1 MNRSQ
6 RIAEYIYRYPTR
18 CLAIMLAL
26 TLVFSAGLTNFSM
39 TMDVNDMLP
48 ETQEVEDLKQ
58 IQEEFFNTQLA
69 SFVTMD
75 EPVFSPTYFDE
86 MADVIEAWADD
97 PEINEAMVAGPE
109 VSIVAIPMLV
119 SQYDLM
125 REGIP
130 QPTIDQMVTR
140 MRTYETQAEI
150 EALVEAYV
158 DDPYIPDL
166 FKQSLL
172 LLLPLDARDLDT
184 VPTQGAMFVELD
196 GNLSSDDLLEVLLE
210 MEALSKK
217 HTNETSIY
225 MYADGALGH
234 YMAEAEAAMEPI
246 FLVLIII
253 IFVVLLY
260 AFRRV
265 TDTGITM
272 ASLLIAVLWQIG
284 MISWLGI
291 ALDLFQFM
299 VPLLLMGLG
308 VDFSLHLII
317 NYREGLTKAG
327 TDEEKLENAVNRVF
341 KVTVPALILATVTT
355 MVGFGSNMVF
365 EFEAVAKFGL
375 GATLGILAVL
385 LVNLFFVLP
394 WRVWTDRRK
403 PKNIEKGAIEVERI
417 DAEPSRAVRAGW
429 RSLSKPHAFLALLV
443 LLMVPGLVI
452 APTLQGTYDPR
463 DELIEDQ
470 DLSIAATA
478 LMEDFAMGT
487 EEMYIRAGE
496 DWLSADA
503 WQRLYGSM
511 DTLEASDF
519 VSKIDG
525 QMVQFWAGPFL
536 PTYAALDPAIGAIWA
551 NVSVDGET
559 VSPQASRADLE
570 LLLDTMYANYPEFSN
585 YVCREDGEYVAMLVT
600 VPTKT
605 SWGKDGL
612 ALREDVDTALSTDFD
627 DYQATGMALIWGVAF
642 DQMTVYMVQSI
653 IIVVVFAFGFLIAI
667 NIVKRGDPILG
678 IITGI
683 PPIFVLGWM
692 FLTMYLADIPL
703 NMMTSMV
710 GAIIIGLSID
720 YPIHIVNRW
729 VYESEQGHPMRTVY
743 NVTLG
748 STGREVVFSGITT
761 LLALGAFFLLPM
773 EAMRMFGLV
782 MFIAILYSIVGALVL
797 TPLMLRFWGPKE
809 VVEGTD
815 QGYCVQ

>member
-6 RIAEYIYRYPTR
+6 RIARYIYRYPTR

-39 TMDVNDMLP
+39 SMDIDDMLP
-48 ETQEVEDLKQ
+48 ETQEVKDLKQ
-58 IQEEFFNTQLA
+58 IQEEFFNTELA

-75 EPVFSPTYFDE
+75 EPVFSPTYFEE
-86 MADVIEAWADD
+86 MADVIEAWVDD
-97 PEINEAMVAGPE
+97 PDIREALVASPE
-109 VSIVAIPMLV
+109 AAIIAIPMLV
-119 SQYDLM
+119 SQYDLLQ
-125 REGIP
+125 EGNP
-130 QPTIDQMVTR
+130 RPTIDQMVER
-140 MRTYETQAEI
+140 MRSYETQAEI

-158 DDPYIPDL
+158 NDPYIPDL
-166 FKQSLL
+166 FKESLL
-172 LLLPLDARDLDT
+172 LLLPIDARDLGT
-184 VPTQGAMFVELD
+184 VPTEGAMFVELD
-196 GNLSSDDLLEVLLE
+196 GNMSSDHLLDVLLE

-217 HTNETSIY
+217 HTKETSIY

-234 YMAEAEAAMEPI
+234 YMTEAEEAMEPI

-272 ASLLIAVLWQIG
+272 VSLLIAILWQIG

-317 NYREGLTKAG
+317 NYREGLSKEG

-341 KVTVPALILATVTT
+341 TVTVPALLLATVTT

-365 EFEAVAKFGL
+365 EFEAIFKFGL

-394 WRVWTDRRK
+394 WRVWTDRRR
-403 PKNIEKGAIEVERI
+403 PGNIEKGAIQVERI
-417 DAEPSRAVRAGW
+417 DAEPSRAVRIGY
-429 RSLSKPHAFLALLV
+429 RSLSRAHPFLAILIILA
-443 LLMVPGLVI
+443 VPGLII
-452 APTLQGTYDPR
+452 APSLQGTYDPR

-487 EEMYIRAGE
+487 EEMYIRVGE

-503 WQRLYGSM
+503 WQRLYGSL
-511 DTLEASDF
+511 DTLEGSDY
-519 VSKIDG
+519 VSRIDG
-525 QMVQFWAGPFL
+525 HMVQFWAGPFL
-536 PTYAALDPAIGAIWA
+536 PAYAALDPTIAALWA
-551 NVSVDGET
+551 NVTEDGET

-570 LLLDTMYANYPEFSN
+570 LLLDTMYTSYPEFSN
-585 YVCREDGEYVAMLVT
+585 YIYREDGEFVAMLVT
-600 VPTKT
+600 IPTKT

-612 ALREDVDTALSTDFD
+612 ALREDVDAAFITEFD

-642 DQMTVYMVQSI
+642 DQLTVFMVQSI
-653 IIVVVFAFGFLIAI
+653 IIVVVFAFGFLIVI

-710 GAIIIGLSID
+710 GAIVIGLSID

-729 VYESEQGHPMRTVY
+729 VYESEQGHSQGTVY
-743 NVTLG
+743 NITLG
-748 STGREVVFSGITT
+748 STGREVVFSGVTT
-761 LLALGAFFLLPM
+761 LLALGTFFLLPM

-782 MFIAILYSIVGALVL
+782 MFIAIFYSIVGALVL
-797 TPLMLRFWGPKE
+797 TPLMLRFWKPKE
-809 VVEGTD
+809 GKE
-815 QGYCVQ
+815 QAA